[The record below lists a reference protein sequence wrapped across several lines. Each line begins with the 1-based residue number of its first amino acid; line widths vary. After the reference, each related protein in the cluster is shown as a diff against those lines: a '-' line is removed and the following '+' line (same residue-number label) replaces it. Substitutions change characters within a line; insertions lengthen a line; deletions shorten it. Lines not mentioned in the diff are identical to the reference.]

1 MKITEV
7 DHVRMAVITD
17 NYYDALR
24 PDPPCGVRYRTAH
37 GSSIHAEHG
46 LSYYV
51 ETMVDGVS
59 TGFMFD
65 FGLDGKGVLNNM
77 ALLSIDFEKIAAFG
91 LSHGHFDHWGGLLD
105 ILRANQSK
113 IEKTIPLYVGEEV
126 FAHRSSRS
134 VEGRGLR
141 DLGRLDRTE
150 IERTGLVEIV
160 EIKEPVEVIPGAYLM
175 GKIERTVDYETDNP
189 MLLIDRN
196 GRMEVDDFHG
206 EQALIFNV
214 QRKGLVVVSGC
225 AHVGI
230 INIVAQARKLAGIE
244 KVHAIIGGFHLI
256 NASTDRIEKTLR
268 AFKEIG
274 PDHLI
279 PAHCTGFEAVTALA
293 RRYARSVYSQYGRHH
308 L

>member
-1 MKITEV
+1 
-7 DHVRMAVITD
+7 
-17 NYYDALR
+17 
-24 PDPPCGVRYRTAH
+24 
-37 GSSIHAEHG
+37 
-46 LSYYV
+46 
-51 ETMVDGVS
+51 MVNGVS

-65 FGLDGKGVLNNM
+65 FGLDAKGVLNNM

-91 LSHGHFDHWGGLLD
+91 LSHGHFDHWGGLLE

-113 IEKTIPLYVGEEV
+113 IAKTIPLYVGEEV
-126 FAHRSSRS
+126 FSHRSSRS
-134 VEGRGLR
+134 VEGKGLR

-150 IERTGLVEIV
+150 IERRGLMEIV
-160 EIKEPVEVIPGAYLM
+160 EIKGPVEVIPGAYLT

-196 GRMEVDDFHG
+196 GKMEVDDFHG

-256 NASTDRIEKTLR
+256 NASTDRIEKTVK

-293 RRYARSVYSQYGRHH
+293 RHMPGQFTLSTAGTTYNF
-308 L
+308 